1 MERAVILVDRP
12 SARGQRDL
20 HDAPVAAA
28 ARAAHK
34 PLPLQLVTGDGHRG
48 EGNAEHMRD
57 LADARRLRQT
67 DLLDDVDLRDGDRAP
82 ESGRHR
88 TLFNFIDAPEG
99 IDQKIVDLLCIRHFA
114 AALHSFI

>member
-1 MERAVILVDRP
+1 MRKKIRHLTACLAAGVL
-12 SARGQRDL
+12 
-20 HDAPVAAA
+20 VAAA
-28 ARAAHK
+28 
-34 PLPLQLVTGDGHRG
+34 PLSGGCSQ
-48 EGNAEHMRD
+48 GNAEHMRD
-57 LADARRLRQT
+57 LAHARRLRQT